1 MKLKV
6 GDDAPLFTAESINK
20 GAVSLEDYRGRRVLL
35 VFGRYFG
42 CPVCKLDFD
51 GLLEITGDEARDF
64 EVIYV
69 TQSSPESAREY
80 IEGRYVDFPVIPAE
94 RIDGRYPL
102 YGDYGVGRI
111 GLTSMPGL
119 LRRAREAR
127 KAGKVHGPYE
137 GIETQSPADFVID
150 EDGRIVW
157 AHTGFLEPDRV
168 LPLLRKT

>member
-6 GDDAPLFTAESINK
+6 GNDAPLFTAESVNK
-20 GAVSLEDYRGRRVLL
+20 GAVSLEDYRDRRVLL

-51 GLLEITGDEARDF
+51 GLLEMTGDEALDF

-80 IEGRYVDFPVIPAE
+80 IEELDVDFPVIPAE
-94 RIDGRYPL
+94 RINGRYPL
-102 YGDYGVGRI
+102 YDDYGVGRI

-119 LRRAREAR
+119 LRRAGEAR

-150 EDGRIVW
+150 EGGRIVW
-157 AHTGFLEPDRV
+157 AHMGFLEPDRV
-168 LPLLRKT
+168 LLFLRKM